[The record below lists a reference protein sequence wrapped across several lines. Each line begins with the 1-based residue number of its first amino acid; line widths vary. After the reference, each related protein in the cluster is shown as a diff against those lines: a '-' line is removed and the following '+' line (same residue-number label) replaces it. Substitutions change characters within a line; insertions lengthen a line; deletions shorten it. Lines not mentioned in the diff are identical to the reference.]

1 MTKLHGDWLTEGILD
16 LEYKKYVLLA
26 YLQHVQSQFV
36 AHRLFPYLPELRS
49 HYENSIYFREKKA
62 NIKSAFPKKLTGID
76 LTKLRLQYEEVYS
89 DDDQY
94 LGELNSILEF
104 AIPRF
109 STALSEG
116 QERYQEVEADLTF
129 APVGIIPLRTEEG
142 YLFIHRVSQHETAI
156 FRYQLALYDSGR
168 QRYIHTAWV
177 DSVTKG
183 IGTTFEN
190 LKVELARKYRSLPNP
205 ATYMVESRYDYPLHE
220 TLLPVAKQL
229 MVRHLTAA

>member
-16 LEYKKYVLLA
+16 FEYKKYVLLA
-26 YLQHVQSQFV
+26 YLQHVQSQFTE
-36 AHRLFPYLPELRS
+36 HRLFPYLPELRS
-49 HYENSIYFREKKA
+49 HYESSLHFKEKKGS
-62 NIKSAFPKKLTGID
+62 IKSSFPKKLTGVD
-76 LTKLRLQYEEVYS
+76 LTKLRLKYEEMYS
-89 DDDQY
+89 DDNY
-94 LGELNSILEF
+94 LSELNHILEF

-109 STALSEG
+109 SSALSEG
-116 QERYQEVEADLTF
+116 QERFQEVEADLTF

-142 YLFIHRVSQHETAI
+142 YLFIHRASQHETAI

-168 QRYIHTAWV
+168 QRYIHTVWV

-205 ATYMVESRYDYPLHE
+205 ATYMVESRHDYPLHE

-229 MVRHLTAA
+229 MVRHLGAA